1 MKDIAK
7 NIKKYYFNN
16 DGLKYVINN
25 FDYLT
30 TEYHISS
37 DEYIDA
43 SGVYVLMKRVIDLMD
58 KDKVVIDIGGN
69 CGLTSIPFC
78 LNGYEV
84 YTFEPIKMNV
94 DLIEMNKI
102 ENKCDNLNIVPYAL
116 SDKTKE
122 EIIYIPYCSDN
133 TSFNKDVAVSN
144 MNDKS
149 ICVEE
154 TVNCITFDEWL
165 ENNGQINIGF
175 IKIDVQ
181 GHEKNVLE
189 GMVNFLSNCNDV
201 YLFIEWDG
209 NHTMMSGNTLEE
221 MESLLNRTG
230 FNEKNLFNRD
240 LYDDKIFYKK

>member
-1 MKDIAK
+1 
-7 NIKKYYFNN
+7 
-16 DGLKYVINN
+16 
-25 FDYLT
+25 
-30 TEYHISS
+30 
-37 DEYIDA
+37 
-43 SGVYVLMKRVIDLMD
+43 
-58 KDKVVIDIGGN
+58 
-69 CGLTSIPFC
+69 
-78 LNGYEV
+78 
-84 YTFEPIKMNV
+84 
-94 DLIEMNKI
+94 
-102 ENKCDNLNIVPYAL
+102 
-116 SDKTKE
+116 
-122 EIIYIPYCSDN
+122 
-133 TSFNKDVAVSN
+133 